1 MSEFNDFFTNPDYIG
16 GYNAIL
22 SGDKSDRNKGIV
34 YVEDDADVW
43 FWRKLI
49 EQHFPNEYEYKTAS
63 KNGQGKIALR
73 QFYDRLN
80 KKVLIARD
88 ADYDLIFSSQDDLG
102 NPYILHTFAY
112 SKESVLIEKY
122 TLSQFFKEISH
133 THCHQIIMQDILD
146 RFSEL
151 VFIGLCY
158 LANFYLKNN
167 SISTINLDNFNKN
180 YHFLDKNPIL
190 DDLIFDFSLFDDL
203 EIKIHNDFKLSDNQM
218 VVAKNHL
225 LQYCIFP
232 NNAYRFI
239 SGHLLDDFI
248 KMIHRQLCNQLQ
260 NKEMNE
266 IKNNFEGKAISERQ
280 KQLKHIFQSNF
291 SLETH
296 YRQYLIDDNDEIH
309 QKILKKIA
317 QINHQKP
324 PQ

>member
-1 MSEFNDFFTNPDYIG
+1 MSEFNEFFTNPDYIG

-22 SGDKSDRNKGIV
+22 SGNKDDRNKGIV

-88 ADYDLIFSSQDDLG
+88 ADYDWIFSGQDDLE

-112 SKESVLIEKY
+112 GKESVLIEKY
-122 TLSQFFKEISH
+122 TLGQFFKGISH
-133 THCHQIIMQDILD
+133 TYCHQVVMQDVLD
-146 RFSEL
+146 KFSEL
-151 VFIGLCY
+151 VFVGLCY
-158 LANFYLKNN
+158 LTDFYLKNN

-180 YHFLDKNPIL
+180 YHLLDKNFIL
-190 DDLIFDFSLFDDL
+190 DDLNFNSSLFDDL
-203 EIKIHNDFKLSDNQM
+203 KTKICNDFKLSNNQM
-218 VVAKNHL
+218 IIAKNYL
-225 LQYCIFP
+225 SKYCIFP

-248 KMIHRQLCNQLQ
+248 SNIHKQLCNQLK
-260 NKEMNE
+260 NKEMKE
-266 IKNNFEGKAISERQ
+266 IRNNFEGKAISERQ
-280 KQLKHIFQSNF
+280 KQLRHIFQSNF
-291 SLETH
+291 SLETY
-296 YRQYLIDDNDEIH
+296 YRQYLIDNNDEIH
-309 QKILKKIA
+309 QKILEKIA
-317 QINHQKP
+317 RLNH
-324 PQ
+324 